1 MNIRDKITIVQGNII
16 QQDTDAI
23 VNSANTNLV
32 LGSGVAG
39 AIKAADDGTVQR
51 ECDLIGKIRL
61 GDAAITS
68 GGATGIPFIIH
79 AAGMH
84 IGRSA
89 TVDSV
94 RTAVRNSLRRA
105 CEKELGS
112 ISFPA
117 IGTGIGG
124 LSMESCAALSIEE
137 ARNHLAGETTLR
149 EIRFVLFLPDAYA
162 VFQDTYDQILPPT
175 G

>member
-79 AAGMH
+79 APVCTSVVQPPST
-84 IGRSA
+84 RSGP
-89 TVDSV
+89 
-94 RTAVRNSLRRA
+94 RYETASGEHVKKSLGVFRSRRS
-105 CEKELGS
+105 G
-112 ISFPA
+112 P
-117 IGTGIGG
+117 G
-124 LSMESCAALSIEE
+124 
-137 ARNHLAGETTLR
+137 
-149 EIRFVLFLPDAYA
+149 
-162 VFQDTYDQILPPT
+162 
-175 G
+175 